1 MKRIMVYDDSADYI
15 EELSERYDMTEAEIV
30 DILIDIVS
38 GEEDDYFL

>member
-15 EELSERYDMTEAEIV
+15 EELSDRYDMTEAEIV
-30 DILIDIVS
+30 DILIDVVS